1 MLERRKYQRND
12 LKAFVQ
18 YTSSSDTSDIDLRG
32 TMKNYS
38 YSGICLV
45 VSQPL
50 VEGQEIIVKSM
61 GIPSSKRATVRWQE
75 NIGKDA
81 YEVGLE
87 YIKIFLG
94 TSQELT
100 SLEKIMRRAAIVLN
114 VVFAFEILFIV
125 IGYIRIFLTQVT
137 TGLWFFW
144 EMFFGV
150 FILITPYTLLIT
162 LPSAIYIIFRYFT
175 QNGNRHVTLIVTIAA
190 ALNILALLGILA
202 IQYARAT

>member
-18 YTSSSDTSDIDLRG
+18 YTSSSDTSDIALRG

-50 VEGQEIIVKSM
+50 VEGQEIIMKSM

-87 YIKIFLG
+87 YTRYRFDRGLHSQG
-94 TSQELT
+94 TPDADAP
-100 SLEKIMRRAAIVLN
+100 K
-114 VVFAFEILFIV
+114 
-125 IGYIRIFLTQVT
+125 G
-137 TGLWFFW
+137 
-144 EMFFGV
+144 
-150 FILITPYTLLIT
+150 
-162 LPSAIYIIFRYFT
+162 
-175 QNGNRHVTLIVTIAA
+175 
-190 ALNILALLGILA
+190 
-202 IQYARAT
+202 